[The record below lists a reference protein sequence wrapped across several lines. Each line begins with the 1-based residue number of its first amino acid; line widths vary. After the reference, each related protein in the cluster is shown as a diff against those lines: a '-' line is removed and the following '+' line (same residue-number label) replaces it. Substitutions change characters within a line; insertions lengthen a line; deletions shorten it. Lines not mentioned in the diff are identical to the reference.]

1 MPEGVVRLYHGT
13 TIEAATNI
21 AQTGIETQLFTPNA
35 DFGAAFYTTRSFAY
49 AVEAA
54 YRRFSGWQPSQA
66 AAVLV
71 YEIGEAT
78 LQRCEAEVPLLA
90 QGGAYWQD
98 AVGAYRRA
106 ALRRLDPTVQTTL
119 TQARVL
125 HGPICR
131 NAGDVD
137 GGRQAQ
143 PHAQL
148 TQHAFRYHGA
158 TSVLEEQGSLVRVL
172 RITGLR
178 RGDWDGRVRE

>member
-1 MPEGVVRLYHGT
+1 MEIPLLGDDIAQRREGEMTQDVGEGRQVLVQAVGYQGLVQRFKGDQTLLAQLPANAEAIIGPVPEGVVRLYHGT

-90 QGGAYWQD
+90 EGGAYWQD
-98 AVGAYRRA
+98 TVGAYRRA
-106 ALRRLDPTVQTTL
+106 ALRRL
-119 TQARVL
+119 VL
-125 HGPICR
+125 PCK
-131 NAGDVD
+131 
-137 GGRQAQ
+137 
-143 PHAQL
+143 PL
-148 TQHAFRYHGA
+148 
-158 TSVLEEQGSLVRVL
+158 
-172 RITGLR
+172 
-178 RGDWDGRVRE
+178 